1 MGRKSAM
8 AYPAPTPSGPSSGSS
23 LGPRSAS
30 RPPVTA
36 CAAPSPR
43 PAAVSPRCQ
52 TPARTPAEGEH
63 QREKLQFALAVA
75 LTRGDL
81 ARSQQ
86 LRDQIAALGDELEE
100 PGT

>member
-8 AYPAPTPSGPSSGSS
+8 AYPAPTPSGPF
-23 LGPRSAS
+23 
-30 RPPVTA
+30 RPPGPA

-43 PAAVSPRCQ
+43 PAAASPRCQ

-75 LTRGDL
+75 LTRGDH

-86 LRDQIAALGDELEE
+86 LRDQIAALGEELEE

>member
-1 MGRKSAM
+1 MGRKLAM
-8 AYPAPTPSGPSSGSS
+8 AYPAPTPSGPSNGSTV
-23 LGPRSAS
+23 GARAMRPSA
-30 RPPVTA
+30 PA
-36 CAAPSPR
+36 CAATSFR
-43 PAAVSPRCQ
+43 SAASPRCQ
-52 TPARTPAEGEH
+52 TGTRTPAEGEH

-86 LRDQIAALGDELEE
+86 LRDQIAALGEELEE

>member
-1 MGRKSAM
+1 M
-8 AYPAPTPSGPSSGSS
+8 AYPAPTPSGPSSGSPHAAR
-23 LGPRSAS
+23 GARTPASAG
-30 RPPVTA
+30 
-36 CAAPSPR
+36 AAASPR
-43 PAAVSPRCQ
+43 PTAASRCQ
-52 TPARTPAEGEH
+52 TPRTPAEGEH

-86 LRDQIAALGDELEE
+86 LRDQIAALGEELEE